1 MKTTCGIFLCQKANS
16 KFLIGHA
23 SRSKDHWSIPK
34 GLKDEGE
41 TSYQAAIRELEEETG
56 IDTAKINIIKT
67 IELPAVKYK
76 KQSKILES
84 FLIITD
90 SFIGTDTLKC
100 SSLVNG
106 KYPEIDRFEWVDL
119 ATLEKKAHE
128 TQAFQVPYISE
139 ILEKEIT

>member
-1 MKTTCGIFLCQKANS
+1 MKTTCGIFLYQKADS
-16 KFLIGHA
+16 KILIGHA

-41 TSYQAAIRELEEETG
+41 TCYQAAIRELKEETG
-56 IDTAKINIIKT
+56 IDAVKINILQT
-67 IELPAVKYK
+67 FELPAVKYK
-76 KQSKILES
+76 KQNKTLES

-100 SSLVNG
+100 HSLVNG

-128 TQAFQVPYISE
+128 TQASQVPYIRE
-139 ILEKEIT
+139 ILKKEII